1 MGVTFHGG
9 HTQPPKQQE
18 RSETKDGES
27 WLWEHTYV
35 KVEWFQR
42 TIVQEFVSVRNR
54 NPFKTMIYRTRIRK
68 PPQLL
73 LSEVLSLGP
82 VLSRNGFSI
91 IRSLYGYI
99 LQSLSAGVPNSTSTL
114 IQAKCS
120 FSTFSDYR
128 VKYCFNR
135 GPLAPEFNQSGTSHL
150 GKLAIQFSVEHHI
163 WDRSNIWDSLSDFT
177 SGTDS
182 FGTTHLGQ
190 FMRLYIWDGSGKEQ
204 HIWDKFYP
212 LQSGTGSGK
221 GTTHLGEILSV
232 TVGIDIW
239 EKIEKGTTHLGF
251 SLNKKYRKK

>member
-99 LQSLSAGVPNSTSTL
+99 LQSLSGGSHFNQYTN

-135 GPLAPEFNQSGTSHL
+135 GPLAPEFNQSGTSSGKIGHSVQCGTSHL
-150 GKLAIQFSVEHHI
+150 GQVE
-163 WDRSNIWDSLSDFT
+163 
-177 SGTDS
+177 
-182 FGTTHLGQ
+182 HLGQ
-190 FMRLYIWDGSGKEQ
+190 FMRLYIWDGV
-204 HIWDKFYP
+204 W
-212 LQSGTGSGK
+212 K
-221 GTTHLGEILSV
+221 GTTHLGQILSV
-232 TVGIDIW
+232 TVWDGVWKRNNTSGRDFIRY
-239 EKIEKGTTHLGF
+239 
-251 SLNKKYRKK
+251 SRN

>member
-99 LQSLSAGVPNSTSTL
+99 LQSLSAGVPTSTSTL

-163 WDRSNIWDSLSDFT
+163 WDRSNIWDSLCDFT
-177 SGTDS
+177 SGKSS

-190 FMRLYIWDGSGKEQ
+190 FMRLYIWDGV
-204 HIWDKFYP
+204 W
-212 LQSGTGSGK
+212 K
-221 GTTHLGEILSV
+221 GTTHLGQILSV
-232 TVGIDIW
+232 TVWDGVWKRNNTSGRDFIRY
-239 EKIEKGTTHLGF
+239 
-251 SLNKKYRKK
+251 SRN